1 MTKSKL
7 WIGNRI
13 CCFITGASRG
23 LGKSI
28 AIGLAQNFKDKL
40 EGSETGPEIQSQE
53 AGFQEAQLSFV
64 LLSRDIVSLQD
75 VSKQIHEIDPNIKVV
90 DVIQG
95 SLDDP
100 ITIASFAKTCQT
112 ISLANDYNQVVLI
125 NNAGS
130 LGDINILTSQF
141 DPDSTQM
148 IHSYFEINL
157 FSVMKMT
164 GIFLNAFNH
173 IPHQFI
179 INISSLAA
187 QKPFKGLSLYC
198 TGILG
203 C

>member
-7 WIGNRI
+7 WIGNKI

-40 EGSETGPEIQSQE
+40 EGSEVGSEIGSQE
-53 AGFQEAQLSFV
+53 TQLSFV

-100 ITIASFAKTCQT
+100 MTVASFAKTCQT

-125 NNAGS
+125 HNAGS

-164 GIFLNAFNH
+164 GVFLNAFNH
-173 IPHQFI
+173 VPHQFM

-198 TGILG
+198 TGIWIIN
-203 C
+203 

>member
-7 WIGNRI
+7 WIGNKI

-28 AIGLAQNFKDKL
+28 TIGLAQNFKDKL
-40 EGSETGPEIQSQE
+40 EGSEAGPEIGS
-53 AGFQEAQLSFV
+53 QEAQLSFV

-112 ISLANDYNQVVLI
+112 ISLANDYNQVVLVH
-125 NNAGS
+125 NAGS

-141 DPDSTQM
+141 DPDSTEM

-164 GIFLNAFNH
+164 GVFLNAFNH
-173 IPHQFI
+173 VPHQFI

-203 C
+203 Y